1 MDMSRPDALILDY
14 GEVLS
19 LPQPPDAV
27 ARMAETIG
35 AAPDAFAPA
44 YWRHRRAYDLG
55 LPAGDYWQRVADDL
69 SIAGP
74 PPAADLIAIDVDS
87 WMSFREDMWRLA
99 ADARAAGIRTAVLS
113 NGIRE
118 VLAHLD
124 AERPLPAR
132 FDVVVIS
139 FEVGCA
145 KPDPE
150 IFQITLD
157 RLGVAADRA
166 LFVDDR
172 RENIDAAERLG
183 IETLHFTGAHRM
195 EELKRRLGT

>member
-1 MDMSRPDALILDY
+1 MDMSRPGALILDY

-19 LPQPPDAV
+19 LPQSPGAV

-35 AAPDAFAPA
+35 AAPDDFAPA

-99 ADARAAGIRTAVLS
+99 ADARAAGVRTAVLS

-118 VLAHLD
+118 VLARLD
-124 AERPLPAR
+124 VERPLPAL

-157 RLGVAADRA
+157 RLGVAAGRA

-172 RENIDAAERLG
+172 QENIDAAQRLG
-183 IETLHFTGAHRM
+183 IETLHFTGAHRT
-195 EELKRRLGT
+195 EELKRRLDQ